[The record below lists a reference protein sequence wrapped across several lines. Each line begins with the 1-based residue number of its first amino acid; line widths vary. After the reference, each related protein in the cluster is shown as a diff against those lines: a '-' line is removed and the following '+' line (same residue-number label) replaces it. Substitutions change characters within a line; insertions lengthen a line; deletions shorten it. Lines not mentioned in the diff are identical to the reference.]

1 MGFFAEVDYK
11 RHLSG
16 QPRDGR
22 VEQPLSVIGFDAQAT
37 L

>member
-1 MGFFAEVDYK
+1 MGSLAEVDYK

-16 QPRDGR
+16 QSRDGR
-22 VEQPLSVIGFDAQAT
+22 VEQPPSVVDFDGQAT